1 MQNYLTI
8 IMPNYNSYTTLP
20 STIQSIQKQTFKNW
34 KLIIVDDNSNA
45 KTKKILKSYK
55 NNKKIKIYYLKKNR
69 GAGYCRNFALNK
81 TKSDYLAFI
90 DSDDT
95 WKKNKL
101 KEQLQF
107 MIKNNYFFSYT
118 YYNVINK
125 NIKKKIFTPKIFNYN
140 SFLQNTSIATS
151 CMIVKNFKS
160 KKIKFLETSSCDD
173 YYFKCALLKKYKN
186 AYCYPKFLTDYKIRS
201 NSVQSN
207 RYRNIFW
214 VWKINKIY
222 NKLNFI
228 QNFLSIINISF
239 NSLKKYGLR

>member
-1 MQNYLTI
+1 MSTVDI
-8 IMPNYNSYTTLP
+8 ILPNYNSKK
-20 STIQSIQKQTFKNW
+20 TINFTVNSIINQTFKNW
-34 KLIIVDDNSNA
+34 KLFIIDDGSDIE
-45 KTKKILKSYK
+45 TKKILKK
-55 NNKKIKIYYLKKNR
+55 FEKNKKINIFYLKKNY
-69 GAGYCRNFALNK
+69 GAGYCRNFALKK

-90 DSDDT
+90 DSDDI

-125 NIKKKIFTPKIFNYN
+125 NIKKKIFTPKIFNYR

-151 CMIVKNFKS
+151 CMIVKNFKD

-186 AYCYPKFLTDYKIRS
+186 AYCYPKFLTNYKIRS

-228 QNFLSIINISF
+228 QNSLSIINISF